1 MARKKSLKKSR
12 TRSKKY
18 RAPCKR
24 TKYSCSKSGGM
35 FKYLKSLWN
44 EVDDSEDSGYSNPI
58 DDPEEVE
65 RYVKEREEREAKE
78 REEKERKE
86 AKEKEKKEEMK
97 RKNDEEKKRNEKFHK
112 ISVKSTGEELHSSL
126 AYNSK
131 GKKSKGGKSKKSK
144 KSKKCKGGKRK
155 KTKRRSSKRGG

>member
-65 RYVKEREEREAKE
+65 RYVKKREEREAKE

-86 AKEKEKKEEMK
+86 AKEKEEKEEMK
-97 RKNDEEKKRNEKFHK
+97 RKDEEVMKINKQFHNT
-112 ISVKSTGEELHSSL
+112 SVVDGTLHPSL
-126 AYNSK
+126 AYK
-131 GKKSKGGKSKKSK
+131 PKGGKSKKSK